1 MFEDM
6 KYSPLK
12 LIAFINASTQVKS
25 EYPIRNRT
33 VFFYLEHIC
42 HGFSSNVF

>member
-6 KYSPLK
+6 KYSPLE
-12 LIAFINASTQVKS
+12 LIASINASTQIKS
-25 EYPIRNRT
+25 EYPIRNRI

-42 HGFSSNVF
+42 HSFSSNVF